1 MAMRVAIYARV
12 STDDKGQDPENQLRQ
27 LRDWCGRMGY
37 PVVREY
43 VEHENGGKGTEYRK
57 QLAAMFAGAAQRE
70 FDLLLVW
77 SLDRFSREG
86 MAATVAHLQ
95 RLASHG
101 VAFRSFTEEHLSTEN
116 ELVRNILL
124 AVLASLAKLE
134 REKISQRTKAGL
146 ERARAKGKRLGRPRF
161 SDGDREKLRKALD
174 TGDSWHAVSKAMKIP
189 YSTVKKHARAL
200 GYEPPRRVRTSRAAV
215 QLPENVTV
223 EERPVAAIR
232 QAEEKPAARRNFY
245 RPGLP
250 SLAEVLA
257 RLSAGQGNGPRT

>member
-1 MAMRVAIYARV
+1 M
-12 STDDKGQDPENQLRQ
+12 STEDKGQDPENQLLQ
-27 LRDWCGRMGY
+27 LRQWCERMGY

-43 VEHENGGKGTEYRK
+43 VEQENGSKGVEYRK
-57 QLAAMFAGAAQRE
+57 KLAEMFEGAARRE

-86 MAATVAHLQ
+86 MAATVAHMQ

-146 ERARAKGKRLGRPRF
+146 ERARAKGKILGRPKF

-174 TGDSWHAVSKAMKIP
+174 RGESWHAVSKKTRIP
-189 YSTVKKHARAL
+189 YATVKKHAGRWATNPGNSWQANCSRHQTCQAQFFWADDITGGARAA
-200 GYEPPRRVRTSRAAV
+200 PARVSMMVLKLESRAN
-215 QLPENVTV
+215 QL
-223 EERPVAAIR
+223 A
-232 QAEEKPAARRNFY
+232 K
-245 RPGLP
+245 
-250 SLAEVLA
+250 S
-257 RLSAGQGNGPRT
+257 